1 MSHAGNSLV
10 GAGAQPVS
18 QPTAAE
24 PMSSVASLW
33 AFDERKARFF
43 AFPSRDSRN
52 RARSVDRRR
61 THPRLP
67 SSGRAP
73 TQVRWMLA
81 RSGASTRRKMRFA
94 LRERRLRLAP
104 FQNTPDGPPASFP
117 IRNLAEQ
124 ACEAYIVWIELRP
137 NDLASPRPARRTDD
151 LLPKLETRAQP
162 APRRGSAYTHT

>member
-1 MSHAGNSLV
+1 
-10 GAGAQPVS
+10 
-18 QPTAAE
+18 
-24 PMSSVASLW
+24 
-33 AFDERKARFF
+33 
-43 AFPSRDSRN
+43 
-52 RARSVDRRR
+52 VDRRR

-94 LRERRLRLAP
+94 LTGAP
-104 FQNTPDGPPASFP
+104 LTPCAVPKRTPDGPPASFP
-117 IRNLAEQ
+117 IRDLAEQ
-124 ACEAYIVWIELRP
+124 ACEAYIVSIELRP

-151 LLPKLETRAQP
+151 LLPKLETRARP